1 MTTAFYFETNAL
13 ASVPESWERRP
24 LWTLIKRRDITNRSD
39 TELLSVYRDHGVVPK
54 ASREGNFNKPSE
66 DLSPYKYVR
75 RGDLVL
81 NKMKTWQG
89 SIAVSEYEGIVSP
102 AYYVCE
108 VSDQVNYKFLHYL
121 LRSRPYIGFYQA
133 LSKGI
138 RPNQWDLPFEEFRS
152 LSVGLP
158 DWEEQRRIADFLDA
172 EVARLDSLVYATEA
186 QLYALRERLSEFMRV
201 MTTTGGEADVAFT
214 GVSWMPLMNK
224 AWKLRKVGH
233 YFQAGSGTTPKSD
246 SGAYF
251 GGEHFWVNTG
261 DLRDSVVEKPRKT
274 VSAEAL
280 VVYPTLKIYDPGSLV
295 VAMYG
300 ATTGRVGILGVP
312 ACVNQAC
319 CVLSELGGV
328 DSQFAFYWFQAH
340 RNEILGLASGGGQP
354 NINQELVRG
363 LRIPSPDVES
373 QSRIVFEISDV
384 AGEVRTQEALL
395 QKRKRLLEERK
406 RALIT
411 AAVTGQI
418 DVTTARGADVS

>member
-1 MTTAFYFETNAL
+1 MSASTIKLKYVARLISGGTPEVSNERNWSQGEEGVSWVSIGDMSNRSIVSGTSRRVSSEGIRSARLTVSPSGTLLMSMYASLGHTAFTEEPSVWNQAIL
-13 ASVPESWERRP
+13 AIVP
-24 LWTLIKRRDITNRSD
+24 I
-39 TELLSVYRDHGVVPK
+39 
-54 ASREGNFNKPSE
+54 SRIDARF
-66 DLSPYKYVR
+66 
-75 RGDLVL
+75 
-81 NKMKTWQG
+81 
-89 SIAVSEYEGIVSP
+89 
-102 AYYVCE
+102 
-108 VSDQVNYKFLHYL
+108 VNYSLMAQKTNLESL
-121 LRSRPYIGFYQA
+121 ARSSTQSNLNAEQVGNLRI
-133 LSKGI
+133 
-138 RPNQWDLPFEEFRS
+138 PNTS
-152 LSVGLP
+152 L
-158 DWEEQRRIADFLDA
+158 EEQRRIADFLDA
-172 EVARLDSLVYATEA
+172 EVARLDSLVCATEA
-186 QLYALRERLSEFMRV
+186 QLSALRERLSEFMRV
-201 MTTTGGEADVAFT
+201 MTTTGGEADIAFT
-214 GVSWMPLMNK
+214 GVNWMPLMNK

-233 YFQAGSGTTPKSD
+233 YFQTGSGTTPKFD
-246 SGAYF
+246 SGDYF

-261 DLRDSVVEKPRKT
+261 DLRDSVVEKPRKA

-280 VVYPTLKIYDPGSLV
+280 VAYPTLKIYDPGSLV

-300 ATTGRVGILGVP
+300 ATTGRVGILGVS